1 MQDAARLV
9 TNLQTESDGVDL
21 VTLLRETPREAYSF
35 QQLGVSGL
43 IGAPDDTR
51 TLIDRLNHPFHSFS
65 IQPRSIPPSP
75 TLDPHAEPTFLTV
88 DPPQPL
94 PLWDR
99 PRLRQGT
106 KTRRHLRVQWLR
118 PRNNPVL

>member
-43 IGAPDDTR
+43 IGAPDDSEPSSTASIIHFIHFQSNR
-51 TLIDRLNHPFHSFS
+51 DRSHRAPHSTLTLNRPF
-65 IQPRSIPPSP
+65 
-75 TLDPHAEPTFLTV
+75 
-88 DPPQPL
+88 
-94 PLWDR
+94 
-99 PRLRQGT
+99 
-106 KTRRHLRVQWLR
+106 
-118 PRNNPVL
+118 

>member
-51 TLIDRLNHPFHSFS
+51 TLR
-65 IQPRSIPPSP
+65 
-75 TLDPHAEPTFLTV
+75 
-88 DPPQPL
+88 PPQSSISFIFNPTAIDPTEPYTRPL
-94 PLWDR
+94 R
-99 PRLRQGT
+99 
-106 KTRRHLRVQWLR
+106 
-118 PRNNPVL
+118 

>member
-43 IGAPDDTR
+43 IGAPDDSR
-51 TLIDRLNHPFHSFS
+51 TLIDRLNHSFIHFPSNRDRSHRALHSTHTLNRPF
-65 IQPRSIPPSP
+65 
-75 TLDPHAEPTFLTV
+75 
-88 DPPQPL
+88 
-94 PLWDR
+94 
-99 PRLRQGT
+99 
-106 KTRRHLRVQWLR
+106 
-118 PRNNPVL
+118 

>member
-43 IGAPDDTR
+43 IGAPDDSR
-51 TLIDRLNHPFHSFS
+51 TLIIDRPSIIHSF
-65 IQPRSIPPSP
+65 IFNP
-75 TLDPHAEPTFLTV
+75 TAIDPTEPYT
-88 DPPQPL
+88 
-94 PLWDR
+94 R
-99 PRLRQGT
+99 P
-106 KTRRHLRVQWLR
+106 TR
-118 PRNNPVL
+118 

>member
-51 TLIDRLNHPFHSFS
+51 TLI
-65 IQPRSIPPSP
+65 I
-75 TLDPHAEPTFLTV
+75 
-88 DPPQPL
+88 
-94 PLWDR
+94 DR
-99 PRLRQGT
+99 PLIHFVHFQSNRDRSHRALHSTLTLNQ
-106 KTRRHLRVQWLR
+106 
-118 PRNNPVL
+118 PF

>member
-43 IGAPDDTR
+43 IGAPDDSR
-51 TLIDRLNHPFHSFS
+51 TLIIDRPQSFIHSFS
-65 IQPRSIPPSP
+65 IQLDRSHRALHS
-75 TLDPHAEPTFLTV
+75 TLTLN
-88 DPPQPL
+88 
-94 PLWDR
+94 R
-99 PRLRQGT
+99 PF
-106 KTRRHLRVQWLR
+106 
-118 PRNNPVL
+118 

>member
-51 TLIDRLNHPFHSFS
+51 TLIMDRPLNHSFIHFQSNRDRSHRAPHSTHTLNRPF
-65 IQPRSIPPSP
+65 
-75 TLDPHAEPTFLTV
+75 
-88 DPPQPL
+88 
-94 PLWDR
+94 
-99 PRLRQGT
+99 
-106 KTRRHLRVQWLR
+106 
-118 PRNNPVL
+118 

>member
-51 TLIDRLNHPFHSFS
+51 TLIIDRPLNHSFIHFQSNRDRSHRAPHSTLTLNRPF
-65 IQPRSIPPSP
+65 
-75 TLDPHAEPTFLTV
+75 
-88 DPPQPL
+88 
-94 PLWDR
+94 
-99 PRLRQGT
+99 
-106 KTRRHLRVQWLR
+106 
-118 PRNNPVL
+118 

>member
-43 IGAPDDTR
+43 IGAPDDSEPSSS
-51 TLIDRLNHPFHSFS
+51 IAPSIIHSF
-65 IQPRSIPPSP
+65 IFNP
-75 TLDPHAEPTFLTV
+75 TAIDPTELHTR
-88 DPPQPL
+88 PL
-94 PLWDR
+94 
-99 PRLRQGT
+99 
-106 KTRRHLRVQWLR
+106 HLSLIHI
-118 PRNNPVL
+118 

>member
-43 IGAPDDTR
+43 IGAPDDSR
-51 TLIDRLNHPFHSFS
+51 TLIIDRVIIHSF
-65 IQPRSIPPSP
+65 IFNP
-75 TLDPHAEPTFLTV
+75 TAIDPTELHTR
-88 DPPQPL
+88 PL
-94 PLWDR
+94 R
-99 PRLRQGT
+99 
-106 KTRRHLRVQWLR
+106 
-118 PRNNPVL
+118 

>member
-43 IGAPDDTR
+43 IGAPDDSEPSSS
-51 TLIDRLNHPFHSFS
+51 IAPQSFIHSFS
-65 IQPRSIPPSP
+65 IQPRSIPPSS
-75 TLDPHAEPTFLTV
+75 TLDPYTN
-88 DPPQPL
+88 
-94 PLWDR
+94 R
-99 PRLRQGT
+99 PF
-106 KTRRHLRVQWLR
+106 
-118 PRNNPVL
+118 